1 MKHVSLKYLAAVL
14 TAILLLS
21 VPGVPAAAEGSGAG
35 SSDSGRPTI
44 SATEKSPYAAYTTR
58 RRRRVVRRKR
68 RVVRRRRRVVRRK
81 RRVVRRNRR
90 VVRRRRRVVRRK
102 RRVVRKPAVIA
113 VAPVPVTSVAP
124 LAVAATSTPAPAPVI
139 DEQASAQAVLD
150 GLKATYPRFLG
161 STTVLFGDASG
172 YQAVC
177 YFTAARIVISP
188 THTVG
193 LERILG
199 HEVWH
204 VIDWQDNGRID
215 WGEAVP
221 PADAATYAN

>member
-1 MKHVSLKYLAAVL
+1 MVA
-14 TAILLLS
+14 
-21 VPGVPAAAEGSGAG
+21 VPAA
-35 SSDSGRPTI
+35 P
-44 SATEKSPYAAYTTR
+44 
-58 RRRRVVRRKR
+58 
-68 RVVRRRRRVVRRK
+68 
-81 RRVVRRNRR
+81 
-90 VVRRRRRVVRRK
+90 
-102 RRVVRKPAVIA
+102 
-113 VAPVPVTSVAP
+113 VAPM
-124 LAVAATSTPAPAPVI
+124 AVAATPTPAPAPAV

-150 GLKATYPRFLG
+150 GLKATYPRYLG
-161 STTVLFGDASG
+161 SATVLFGDASG

-188 THTVG
+188 THTAG

-221 PADAATYAN
+221 PANAATYAN

>member
-58 RRRRVVRRKR
+58 RRRRVVRRK
-68 RVVRRRRRVVRRK
+68 
-81 RRVVRRNRR
+81 RR

>member
-21 VPGVPAAAEGSGAG
+21 VPGVPAAAEGTGAG

-58 RRRRVVRRKR
+58 RRRRVVRRK
-68 RVVRRRRRVVRRK
+68 
-81 RRVVRRNRR
+81 RR

>member
-81 RRVVRRNRR
+81 RRVVR
-90 VVRRRRRVVRRK
+90 
-102 RRVVRKPAVIA
+102 KPATIV